1 MPLAPIRA
9 VRPRRPLVGGPA
21 PRAARPPTPVL
32 VARSAPR
39 PPERGRA
46 VVLRVVTSRPRPARP
61 PLRPSATWRPPGGT
75 AVVLRVR
82 SWPRPPRRVLAPASR
97 PFAFRGVGLGVVLPI
112 PPAIPSTST
121 RVPFETG
128 LAAYLAAYPAI
139 AALAGA
145 RIYRSRIPQRV
156 KDATPCLVY
165 QVVSRIRDQVLEGDH
180 SYGRSARRRFF
191 PCLPVW
197 RAGGCS
203 RVRVPTRPESTNPDR
218 SALLM
223 FAALS
228 ACNRIPQEDMGG
240 VDVAAAWIDPSES
253 ADDDDLAG
261 GSDSARTRYHF
272 DARIDYRETLD

>member
-1 MPLAPIRA
+1 VPLAPIRA

-180 SYGRSARRRFF
+180 SYVRARVQISAIG
-191 PCLPVW
+191 
-197 RAGGCS
+197 ATAS
-203 RVRVPTRPESTNPDR
+203 E
-218 SALLM
+218 AEALM